1 MLSKENKLEIL
12 DLIESIITS
21 TCTSRHQ
28 VSYDEDYGDCVYT
41 LKKTDLLRTIDK
53 IKKDL

>member
-28 VSYDEDYGDCVYT
+28 VLYDEDYGDCVYT